1 MDNETPLPPI
11 SDLISDIKSR
21 LFKLEHDVN
30 NLARLTQLMYEQ
42 LQGLAADAGPV
53 INKYGSSGPK
63 LTPQPQPDTTI
74 GSKIELAKAK
84 LKDLKLII

>member
-1 MDNETPLPPI
+1 METNKSEPLPPK
-11 SDLISDIKSR
+11 SDPISDIKSR

-30 NLARLTQLMYEQ
+30 NLVRLTQLMYEQ

-63 LTPQPQPDTTI
+63 PPQPDTTI